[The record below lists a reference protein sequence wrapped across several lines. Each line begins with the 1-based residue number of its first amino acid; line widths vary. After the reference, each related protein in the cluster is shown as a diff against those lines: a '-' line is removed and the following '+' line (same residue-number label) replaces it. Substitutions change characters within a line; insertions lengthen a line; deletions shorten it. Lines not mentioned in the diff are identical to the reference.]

1 MKDLKKSIYL
11 LLAGLLSLG
20 FVACSDDDEPEQKTE
35 VKLAILDTDPKVT
48 YVSEGSFELTV
59 QLTGNEETP
68 KAEDFSIV
76 PCSDKSSGFHFKW
89 DTTEKG
95 DMIFNRA
102 KSSFNITGIRAGEK
116 ADTYVLTVDY
126 TTTGAMEAIYAKN
139 QLAYNHK
146 LSQDTFKYSYIG
158 YGHKSVGV
166 PLTTLK
172 KGEVP
177 VSLKINVASAYE
189 KLGIDP
195 KEVHGVEGR
204 HYPFAGVYGN
214 TILEQREW
222 EKHDD
227 IFIGIGQ
234 NGAGVPSIT
243 ILGAPKFETGII
255 HFVQLVISLGKSE
268 YAAIH
273 VPVLITE

>member
-20 FVACSDDDEPEQKTE
+20 FVACSDDDEPEQKPE
-35 VKLAILDTDPKVT
+35 VKLTILDTDEKIT

-68 KAEDFSIV
+68 KAEDFSVV

-102 KSSFNITGIRAGEK
+102 ESSFNVTGIRAGEK

-139 QLAYNHK
+139 QLAYNHE

-177 VSLKINVASAYE
+177 VTLIIDVKSAYE
-189 KLGIDP
+189 ELGIAP
-195 KEVHGVEGR
+195 QEVHMVEGR
-204 HYPFAGVYGN
+204 HYPFAGVYGD
-214 TILEQREW
+214 TILGQSEW

-227 IFIGIGQ
+227 VFVGVGMS
-234 NGAGVPSIT
+234 GTGVPSIN
-243 ILGAPKFETGII
+243 ILGARNLETGII